1 LTIEKWRPTASL
13 DKLKARAQLYQQV
26 RGFFRSRG
34 LLEVETPVL
43 SRAANTDPHIVSLEI
58 SGQNGF
64 LQSSPEFAMKRLLA
78 SGCGP
83 IFQICKAF
91 RQGESGRRHNP
102 EFTLLEWYQPEF
114 DHFSLMS
121 EVAQLVNH
129 VLGDRPVEQVS
140 YRNAFQNSLGIDP
153 YQVTDSELAQ
163 LAKQHT
169 GFDRENHAS
178 ENRDTWLDLLMSHVI
193 EPELGKGKLTFIYHY
208 PASQCALAKLTKDE
222 QGVAVAERFELYVDG
237 MELANGYHELTDANE
252 QQRRFDADQKIRQI
266 KGLQQ
271 LPSDFHLVA
280 ALEHGL
286 PECAGVALGLDRLL
300 MLKTG
305 ASDISQVLAFDGNN
319 A

>member
-1 LTIEKWRPTASL
+1 
-13 DKLKARAQLYQQV
+13 
-26 RGFFRSRG
+26 
-34 LLEVETPVL
+34 
-43 SRAANTDPHIVSLEI
+43 
-58 SGQNGF
+58 
-64 LQSSPEFAMKRLLA
+64 MKRLLA

-91 RQGESGRRHNP
+91 RQGEAGRRHNP
-102 EFTLLEWYQPEF
+102 EFSLLEWYQPGF

-129 VLGDRPVEQVS
+129 VLEARSVEQLS
-140 YRNAFQNSLGIDP
+140 YRDAFKKSLGIDP
-153 YQVTDSELAQ
+153 HLATDFELAQ

-169 GFDRENHAS
+169 GFNSDNQAS

-193 EPELGKGKLTFIYHY
+193 EPKLGIGKLTFIYHY
-208 PASQCALAKLTKDE
+208 PASQCALAKLTKNE
-222 QGVAVAERFELYVDG
+222 QGVMVAERFELYVDG
-237 MELANGYHELTDANE
+237 MELANGYHELTEADE
-252 QQRRFDADQKIRQI
+252 QQRRFDEDKKIRQI
-266 KGLQQ
+266 QGLPQ
-271 LPSDFHLVA
+271 LPADLHLLA

-305 ASDISQVLAFDGNN
+305 ANDISQVLAFDTTN